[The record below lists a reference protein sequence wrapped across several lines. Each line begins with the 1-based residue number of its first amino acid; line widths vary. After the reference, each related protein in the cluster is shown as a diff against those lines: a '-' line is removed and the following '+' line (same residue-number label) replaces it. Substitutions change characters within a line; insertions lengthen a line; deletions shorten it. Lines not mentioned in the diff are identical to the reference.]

1 MAEKWKENLRSKF
14 DGYESADIP
23 DGLWIGIESRLDA
36 AEPVAQST
44 KPKCAFSLVWSRS
57 AVAVILL
64 MVALN
69 CGMMRCFYTYFEG
82 ETDAKNVS
90 LASDNLLNV
99 EARRASRARVAEIGR
114 AEIISNTAEDE
125 DSVSAEKTEVKSVT
139 VSSAPSQEKKDSVVE
154 NNVRS
159 EKKKV
164 WYVSKNSA
172 NISKTKKAKQKPS
185 VSMFVS
191 GITVDTDFLDSGDYY
206 ATAPCNSNPDIP
218 DKPNP
223 DIPKPDNPNP
233 DDGSGYP
240 GGWVDL
246 FDGVEDD
253 PPSDDG
259 DSENSDT
266 RSARTPIPGKPK
278 IDGSGYGNTVEK
290 EYEEHS
296 RPIYFGMEVAF
307 PLDDKWSIQTGLV
320 YSELCSTFDK
330 GAVHT
335 DQTIHYL
342 NIPLKL
348 GINLTA
354 GKKWNIYASGGM
366 MVGFGVSGKA
376 EILKPSASNG
386 RVSMTQRLND
396 IPVTASVVASPGLE
410 FRLFRSLN
418 AYAEPS
424 LMFNI
429 PTGRK
434 YHT

>member
-1 MAEKWKENLRSKF
+1 
-14 DGYESADIP
+14 
-23 DGLWIGIESRLDA
+23 
-36 AEPVAQST
+36 
-44 KPKCAFSLVWSRS
+44 
-57 AVAVILL
+57 
-64 MVALN
+64 
-69 CGMMRCFYTYFEG
+69 
-82 ETDAKNVS
+82 
-90 LASDNLLNV
+90 
-99 EARRASRARVAEIGR
+99 
-114 AEIISNTAEDE
+114 
-125 DSVSAEKTEVKSVT
+125 
-139 VSSAPSQEKKDSVVE
+139 
-154 NNVRS
+154 
-159 EKKKV
+159 
-164 WYVSKNSA
+164 
-172 NISKTKKAKQKPS
+172 
-185 VSMFVS
+185 MFVS

-434 YHT
+434 YHTFNTENPFVLNFGLGLRYKIGK